1 MNDRSTKFYG
11 WKLVV
16 VLFFVYFFNSSFPYY
31 GGVVIN
37 SFMSTEMGLDR
48 STLGLGFSIFN
59 VAFGLTSPLVGTLV
73 SWSGARRTLLYG
85 CAVITA
91 GSLLMAFAVTSA
103 WHYVLYFGVIIGTGV
118 SLSGVIPIQTSLTF
132 WFKRRKATAMAIV
145 MSASGIGAL
154 ISAPLLAR
162 AIDFSG
168 NWRTGWVV
176 VAITAIISA
185 VFVAFGAID
194 KPENINQHPDGIDDR
209 TKVTDSSGI
218 EPTTSVYQTSCS
230 WTVSEAIKKPSWW
243 LLAMGTFA
251 FLVPFYIAMGH
262 GMVHLLDLGHGKEL
276 SSFSIGLVLMWS
288 IAGRLLGGWL
298 GDLIEPRYIWTFAL
312 AMMFIGIFLLKNA
325 SSSNMIYAY
334 AATLGFGMGA
344 SYVCMITLIGNYFG
358 AQAYAQNT
366 GLILSIATVMASSS
380 PILAGL
386 VYDRTGSYETAFYA
400 TMVIVFLGALLM
412 PFATPP
418 GKASVKTPYAEGLTQ
433 AVLFTPCD

>member
-1 MNDRSTKFYG
+1 MNERITKFYG

-16 VLFFVYFFNSSFPYY
+16 VLFVVYFFNSSFPYY

-73 SWSGARRTLLYG
+73 AWSGARRTLLYG

-103 WHYVLYFGVIIGTGV
+103 WHYVVYFGVIIGAGV
-118 SLSGVIPIQTSLTF
+118 SLSGVIPIQTSLTY

-154 ISAPLLAR
+154 ISAPLLAS
-162 AIDFSG
+162 AIDISG
-168 NWRTGWVV
+168 NWRMGWVV

-194 KPENINQHPDGIDDR
+194 KPENICQHPDGIDDLIR
-209 TKVTDSSGI
+209 VADSSGI
-218 EPTTSVYQTSCS
+218 EPATSVYQTSCN

-243 LLAMGTFA
+243 LLALGTFA

-276 SSFSIGLVLMWS
+276 ASFSIGLVLVWS

-298 GDLIEPRYIWTFAL
+298 GDFIEPRFIWTFAL
-312 AMMFIGIFLLKNA
+312 AMMFIGIFLLRNA
-325 SSSNMIYAY
+325 SSPNMIYAY

-358 AQAYAQNT
+358 ARAYAQIT
-366 GLILSIATVMASSS
+366 GLILSIATVMAASS

-386 VYDRTGSYETAFYA
+386 VYDRTGSYGPAFYA
-400 TMVIVFLGALLM
+400 TMGIVLLGALLM
-412 PFATPP
+412 PFAKPP
-418 GKASVKTPYAEGLTQ
+418 VRASLNTLNADGMTQ
-433 AVLFTPCD
+433 TVPVALFD